1 MTAKI
6 DYSSFTV
13 AIRRLD
19 QAPTELQKELVDN
32 LHKAGP
38 MIEAEMKGAAF
49 TKIQRRAAS
58 TITVTPDAEG
68 ISIVGGGSGGLGGQ
82 LFAGGEFGGRKSKK
96 KGYATRSPRGKAYT
110 VVRRTTMQFLP
121 HLGNEGYFFWPTI
134 RAFLPQLYKE
144 QKATV
149 EAVLGGK
156 R

>member
-1 MTAKI
+1 VTAKI

-96 KGYATRSPRGKAYT
+96 KAYATRSPNGRAY
-110 VVRRTTMQFLP
+110 VISRRVTMQFLP
-121 HLGNEGYFFWPTI
+121 HLGTEGYFYWPTM
-134 RAFLPQLYKE
+134 REWLPKLFKQQQQTLEK
-144 QKATV
+144 V
-149 EAVLGGK
+149 VGG